1 MEYFV
6 VKIHYEET
14 VSSVGGIISEQID
27 SSCPRPRRDKIRPWR
42 EKKKRKTSQSTLL
55 HGGDVG
61 MCGGSWG
68 YVRETENNFFSEV
81 TRELQSCL
89 ENLVIV

>member
-1 MEYFV
+1 M
-6 VKIHYEET
+6 
-14 VSSVGGIISEQID
+14 SSVGGIISEQID

-42 EKKKRKTSQSTLL
+42 EKKKRKTSQCTLL

-68 YVRETENNFFSEV
+68 YVRETENNFYCEV
-81 TRELQSCL
+81 AIEVLSGL
-89 ENLVIV
+89 GNLIILKKSL

>member
-42 EKKKRKTSQSTLL
+42 EEKREKTSQSTLL

-89 ENLVIV
+89 EILVIV